1 MYNIVIKVKEIK
13 QNNKFKEKLIE
24 NLNKIGDMNL
34 MLLK

>member
-1 MYNIVIKVKEIK
+1 MYNIVIKVTEIK

>member
-1 MYNIVIKVKEIK
+1 MYNIVIKVTEIK

-24 NLNKIGDMNL
+24 NLNKIGDMKL

>member
-1 MYNIVIKVKEIK
+1 MYNIVIKVTEIK

-34 MLLK
+34 MLVK

>member
-1 MYNIVIKVKEIK
+1 MYNIVIKVTEIK

-34 MLLK
+34 MLIK

>member
-13 QNNKFKEKLIE
+13 QGKLIE